1 MTLIGDGARIVDATA
16 GRVLGHDEL
25 VLEVTRVAEALSA
38 LPTGVLFARTATDL
52 ESIRYYLAAFESGR
66 PIALLDPALTADAL
80 AELVTRFRPAAVLT
94 APDAPE
100 PPGYLAKDGHWVR
113 ADPDGVSPHPEL
125 ALLLATSGS
134 TGVPQ
139 LVKLSR
145 RAVLSNAH
153 AIAEVLSI
161 GPGEVAP
168 TNLPPHY
175 AYGLS
180 VLNSHLARGATVVIE
195 PSGLRSRSFWDAVE
209 QCGCTSL
216 AAVPSHYEMLRRL
229 DFDPARY
236 PRLRTLTQ
244 AGGRL
249 RPELVAEFDA
259 KMRAVGG
266 GLYVMYGQTEAGPR
280 MSTMPAEL
288 LAHKPESVGPA
299 VPGGHLSIRCPDG
312 SETTHPKISGEV
324 VYRGPNVMM
333 GYAVDEAGLALGDQL
348 GGVLAT
354 GDLGY
359 LDEDG
364 FLFVTG
370 RLKRMGS
377 VFGNLF
383 SLDDLEQ
390 AVRASAPEAGLVAA
404 VPGNDKVVLFAEG
417 LGAEACREV
426 SHALADRLHLHASR
440 FDVRP
445 IAAVPLLASGKID
458 YQALRGEI

>member
-1 MTLIGDGARIVDATA
+1 MTLIGDGARLVDATT
-16 GRVLGHDEL
+16 GRVLGQDEL
-25 VLEVTRVAEALSA
+25 VLEVTRVAEGLSA
-38 LPTGVLFARTATDL
+38 LPPGVLFARAGTDL
-52 ESIRYYLAAFESGR
+52 TGILHYLAAFESGR
-66 PIALLDPALTADAL
+66 AVALLDPALATGSVV
-80 AELVTRFRPAAVLT
+80 ELVERFRPAAVLT
-94 APDAPE
+94 APAAP
-100 PPGYLAKDGHWVR
+100 PPGYRARNGHWVR
-113 ADPDGVSPHPEL
+113 EDPDGVPPHPDL

-134 TGVPQ
+134 TGVPH

-145 RAVLSNAH
+145 RAVVANAH
-153 AIAEVLSI
+153 AIAEVLGI
-161 GPGEVAP
+161 GPDEVAP

-175 AYGLS
+175 AYGTS

-195 PSGLRSRSFWDAVE
+195 PSGVRERAFWDAVDR
-209 QCGCTSL
+209 CGCTTL
-216 AAVPSHYEMLRRL
+216 AAVPSHYEILRR
-229 DFDPARY
+229 DGFDPADH

-288 LAHKPESVGPA
+288 LASKPESVGPA
-299 VPGGHLSIRCPDG
+299 VPGGRFSIRHNDG

-333 GYAVDEAGLALGDQL
+333 GYAEDEAGLALGDQL

-370 RLKRMGS
+370 RLKRMGT
-377 VFGNLF
+377 VYGNRI

-390 AVRASAPEAGLVAA
+390 AVRVCVPEAGLVAA
-404 VPGNDKVVLFAEG
+404 VPGDDRVVLFVEG
-417 LGAEACREV
+417 LPGEAGRVV
-426 SHALADRLHLHASR
+426 SEALADRLHLHASG
-440 FDVRP
+440 FDVRCV
-445 IAAVPLLASGKID
+445 AAVPLLASGKID
-458 YQALRGEI
+458 YRALTGEL